1 MPTASKEMTLGQ
13 VAELIGARLVGPKD
27 AVVRGVDT
35 LQKAGPGE
43 ITFLSNPHYRKDL
56 AGTRA
61 AAAIV
66 AVEVP
71 EAPVAQLVVA
81 DPYSAYARLMRELFT
96 PERRAAG
103 VSPDARVDPSA
114 TVGAE
119 ADIGPFVTVGPG
131 CVVGARATLHAG
143 VHVGAGCA
151 FGDDVTLH
159 AGVIVRE
166 GCRFGDRVTIH
177 AGAVIGADGFGYA
190 TAGGVHEKIP
200 HVGTVVIEDD
210 VEIGANVTID
220 RAVLGET
227 VIGAGT
233 KIDNHVQVAHN
244 VRIGKGCLIAALVG
258 VSGSSELG
266 DYVVIGGQAGVAGHV
281 RVGNATRIA
290 ARGGVTKDIPA
301 DETVS
306 GFPAAPH
313 REELRRQAALTR
325 LPELRARVE
334 ALEKA
339 AQAKAHSAE
348 GGEPA

>member
-1 MPTASKEMTLGQ
+1 MRAPNRELTLAQ
-13 VAELIGARLVGPKD
+13 VAECIGARLVGPKD
-27 AVVRGVDT
+27 AVVCGVGT
-35 LQKAGPGE
+35 LADAGPDE
-43 ITFLSNPHYRKDL
+43 VTFLSNTRYAKAL

-66 AVEVP
+66 AREVP
-71 EAPVAQLVVA
+71 EAAVAQLVVD
-81 DPYSAYARLMRELFT
+81 DPYWAYARLMRELFT
-96 PERRAAG
+96 PERTAGG

-114 TVGAE
+114 AVGAE
-119 ADIGPFVTVGPG
+119 PDIGAFATVGPG
-131 CVVGARATLHAG
+131 CVVGARATLHPG
-143 VHVGAGCA
+143 VHVGAGCTL
-151 FGDDVTLH
+151 GDDVTLH
-159 AGVIVRE
+159 AGVVLRE
-166 GCRFGDRVTIH
+166 RCRLGARVTIH
-177 AGAVIGADGFGYA
+177 AGSVIGADGFGYA
-190 TAGGVHEKIP
+190 TGAGVHEKIP
-200 HVGTVVIEDD
+200 HVGTVVVEDD

-233 KIDNHVQVAHN
+233 KIDNQVQVAHN

-266 DYVVIGGQAGVAGHV
+266 DYVVIGGQAGIAGHV
-281 RVGNATRIA
+281 HVGKGARIA

-301 DETVS
+301 GETVS
-306 GFPAAPH
+306 GFPAVPH

-325 LPELRARVE
+325 LPELRARVA

-339 AQAKAHSAE
+339 AQAKAHGAE